1 MFRTDL
7 ASSQR
12 HLCEL
17 RRVVSC
23 ELGRG
28 KIRLVPGD
36 NSFCPCK
43 QPRFRKIHILEI
55 RVGTVVECPIQ
66 NRSPHRCEVHK
77 GAEILD
83 QRTRIGVVYVF
94 PEIPEGTERKWGQ
107 YATESVLLNQ
117 IHEADRLSVVRP
129 LLNRRINQ
137 NIGVEKDP
145 HAVMT
150 EAVVTYRS
158 CMLSTS
164 RLNYGPTISL
174 LRGSVIGS
182 LRNRTQ
188 GSRNPTRDGS
198 QLLGRR
204 RSVSRC
210 SPSALTL
217 RACMLGQD
225 PEVGFD

>member
-1 MFRTDL
+1 MVLCPLSRWRRPSPVTQTPVTQKL
-7 ASSQR
+7 SQQLVR
-12 HLCEL
+12 RQMRKRIDRIRQRYLLVIHQRAFSLVLHCHLCE
-17 RRVVSC
+17 
-23 ELGRG
+23 
-28 KIRLVPGD
+28 
-36 NSFCPCK
+36 
-43 QPRFRKIHILEI
+43 
-55 RVGTVVECPIQ
+55 
-66 NRSPHRCEVHK
+66 K
-77 GAEILD
+77 GLHS
-83 QRTRIGVVYVF
+83 T
-94 PEIPEGTERKWGQ
+94 T
-107 YATESVLLNQ
+107 
-117 IHEADRLSVVRP
+117 IHEADRLSVVRSLP
-129 LLNRRINQ
+129 NRRINQ
-137 NIGVEKDP
+137 NVGVEKDP

-164 RLNYGPTISL
+164 RLNYGPTIGL